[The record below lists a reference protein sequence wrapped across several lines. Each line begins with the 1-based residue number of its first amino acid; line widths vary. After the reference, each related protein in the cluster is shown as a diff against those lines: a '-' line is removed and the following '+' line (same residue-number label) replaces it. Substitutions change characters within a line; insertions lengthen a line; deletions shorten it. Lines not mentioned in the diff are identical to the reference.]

1 MRQVKVISTDGM
13 IAANIEVAVNE
24 IMNDIHQNGG
34 YVDKTEYCVNQ
45 NTGRIGMV
53 VIEYQ

>member
-13 IAANIEVAVNE
+13 TAANIEVAVNE